1 MKTFTQMVEEWEQ
14 REEPRTSS
22 ITRRPAP
29 DGRMTFHCW
38 CLNRSLLFAMASELW
53 LTSLHQD
60 FIIWNVPRSYHI
72 STFTSLLE
80 EVGCYTETQAGILW
94 CYGVCLPR

>member
-14 REEPRTSS
+14 RERTADVQRRQTTG
-22 ITRRPAP
+22 TRWA
-29 DGRMTFHCW
+29 DDFHCW
-38 CLNRSLLFAMASELW
+38 CLNQSVFRDGVWST

-60 FIIWNVPRSYHI
+60 FIIWNVPRDCDL